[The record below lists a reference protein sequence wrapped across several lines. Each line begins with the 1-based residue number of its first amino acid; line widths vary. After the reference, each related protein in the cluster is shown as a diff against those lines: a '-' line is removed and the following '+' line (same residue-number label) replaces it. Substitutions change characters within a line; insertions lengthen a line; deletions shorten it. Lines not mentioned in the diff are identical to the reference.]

1 MRALQSENIDEYIAG
16 FPAGIRAILEQVRVT
31 VKEAAPDATEA
42 ISYGMPTFILNG
54 NRVYFGAFK
63 KHLGF
68 FPTPAGVESF
78 EKELSAYKTG
88 RGSIQFPYAQPM
100 PLALIKKI
108 VKFQMQ
114 RQKSPI
120 KKSKG

>member
-1 MRALQSENIDEYIAG
+1 
-16 FPAGIRAILEQVRVT
+16 
-31 VKEAAPDATEA
+31 
-42 ISYGMPTFILNG
+42 MPTFISNG
-54 NRVYFGAFK
+54 NRVYFGGFK

-68 FPTPAGVESF
+68 FPTPAGVEGF

-88 RGSIQFPYAQPM
+88 RGSIQFPYHQAM

-108 VKFQMQ
+108 VKYQML
-114 RQKSPI
+114 RQKIPL